1 MLYKINLQSIK
12 ICMKK
17 IILSPLLILILFP
30 ISSGFSAEVTDNQP
44 TLSVVLTS
52 ESPFVYKDNEG
63 YTVVVGVVKNTNS
76 LTSVTDVR
84 IRVNFYDDVS
94 PEPLEIIEGK
104 TILEVIPPLGKSPY
118 MIRTN
123 SSNPDITQ
131 ASVSLDGFHTS
142 PSKSKNISVEVNN
155 IVSDDTLHF
164 SGVLKNGAA
173 PINNTNVYLAFY
185 DNFDPPRIIG
195 VSTIPIGNVES
206 NEIINF
212 SFNEKIQT
220 RSVGFLLFSES
231 DVFYSDI
238 VNVKI
243 PEQVISTRLVTIS
256 NVSVL
261 DYQGKALSEINVGST
276 VQIQSESWIQFS
288 ADQKSDETPYTY
300 YVQIKQSGKT
310 PFVEFL
316 GKYDG
321 RYIGAGSQL
330 QSLDWIPENEGL
342 FFIETFVW
350 DRNNIPIAD
359 QGPILLVVVK

>member
-1 MLYKINLQSIK
+1 ME
-12 ICMKK
+12 K
-17 IILSPLLILILFP
+17 IILSILLILILFP
-30 ISSGFSAEVTDNQP
+30 ISSGFSAEYYDNQP

-52 ESPFVYKDNEG
+52 DSPFVYKDDEG
-63 YTVVVGVVKNTNS
+63 YTVVVGAVENTSN
-76 LTSVTDVR
+76 LTSITDVR
-84 IRVNFYDDVS
+84 IHVNFYDDVS
-94 PEPLEIIEGK
+94 PQPLEIIEGG

-118 MIRTN
+118 MIRSN

-131 ASVSLDGFHTS
+131 ASVSLGGFNSS
-142 PSKSKNISVEVNN
+142 PSKSKQLSVDLSNI
-155 IVSDDTLHF
+155 ILDDTLHF

-195 VSTIPIGNVES
+195 VSTIPIGDVES

-231 DVFYSDI
+231 NVFYSDS
-238 VNVKI
+238 VDVKI
-243 PEQVISTRLVTIS
+243 PESEITTRLVTIS

-261 DYQGKALSEINVGST
+261 DSQGKALSEIKVDST
-276 VQIQSESWIQFS
+276 VKIQSESWIQFS
-288 ADQKSDETPYTY
+288 ADQKSDETPYSY
-300 YVQIKQSGKT
+300 YIQIKQSGKT
-310 PFVEFL
+310 PFVEFI

-321 RYIGAGSQL
+321 RYIGTGSQF
-330 QSLDWIPENEGL
+330 QSIDWIPENDGL

-359 QGPILLVVVK
+359 QGPIVLVVVK

>member
-1 MLYKINLQSIK
+1 ME
-12 ICMKK
+12 K
-17 IILSPLLILILFP
+17 IILSVFLISILFP
-30 ISSGFSAEVTDNQP
+30 ISSGFSAEYVDNKP

-52 ESPFVYKDNEG
+52 DSPFVYKDDEG
-63 YTVVVGVVKNTNS
+63 YTVVVGAVENTSN
-76 LTSVTDVR
+76 LTSITDVR
-84 IRVNFYDDVS
+84 VHVNFYDDVS
-94 PEPLEIIEGK
+94 TQPLEITEGG

-118 MIRTN
+118 MIRSN

-131 ASVSLDGFHTS
+131 VSVSLSEGFHTS
-142 PSKSKNISVEVNN
+142 PSKSKQLSVELSN
-155 IVSDDTLHF
+155 IVLDDTLHF

-173 PINNTNVYLAFY
+173 PINNTNVYLTFY
-185 DNFDPPRIIG
+185 DNFDPPRIVG

-206 NEIINF
+206 NEMVNF

-231 DVFYSDI
+231 NVFYSDS

-243 PEQVISTRLVTIS
+243 PAPKLVTIS

-261 DYQGKALSEINVGST
+261 DSQGQAFSEIKVGST
-276 VQIQSESWIQFS
+276 VQIQSESLIQFS
-288 ADQKSDETPYTY
+288 ADPKSDETPYSY

-310 PFVEFL
+310 PFVEFI
-316 GKYDG
+316 GKYNG
-321 RYIGAGSQL
+321 RYIGAGSQF
-330 QSLDWIPENEGL
+330 QSIDWIPEHDGL

-359 QGPILLVVVK
+359 QGPIVLVVVK

>member
-1 MLYKINLQSIK
+1 ME
-12 ICMKK
+12 K
-17 IILSPLLILILFP
+17 IILSIFLILTLFP
-30 ISSGFSAEVTDNQP
+30 ISSGFSAEVTDNPP

-52 ESPFVYKDNEG
+52 DSPFVYKDDEG
-63 YTVVVGVVKNTNS
+63 YTVVVGAVENTNN

-84 IRVNFYDDVS
+84 VRVNFYNDVS
-94 PEPLEIIEGK
+94 PEPLEIIEGE

-131 ASVSLDGFHTS
+131 ASVSLGGFHTS
-142 PSKSKNISVEVNN
+142 PSKSKELSVELSN
-155 IVSDDTLHF
+155 IVLDDTLHF

-195 VSTIPIGNVES
+195 ISTIPLGNVES
-206 NEIINF
+206 NEIMNF
-212 SFNEKIQT
+212 SFNEQIQT

-231 DVFYSDI
+231 NVFYSDS
-238 VNVKI
+238 VDVKI
-243 PEQVISTRLVTIS
+243 PESEITTRLVTIS

-261 DYQGKALSEINVGST
+261 DSQGKALSEIKVGST
-276 VQIQSESWIQFS
+276 VKIQSESWIQFS

-310 PFVEFL
+310 PFVEFI

-330 QSLDWIPENEGL
+330 QSLDWIPENDGL

-350 DRNNIPIAD
+350 DRNNVPIAD
-359 QGPILLVVVK
+359 QGPIVLVVVK